1 MPLFRSL
8 GPAARRESRLKT
20 SPRRSSLAS
29 VKRSLLAGVAL
40 ASLCAGTALAQTPP
54 SAAPVAGA
62 DGLTPGAIY
71 LEADSV
77 LRDDRKPKTTAT
89 GDVEARYDRRNLRA
103 DTLVYDEAQG
113 VLEASNVEILNP
125 DGSVEFAREI
135 VLDDQMRA
143 GVARGFAARLPQN
156 VKLAA
161 SSAVRRNENVNE
173 LNRAIYTP
181 CDICADSE
189 AKTPTW
195 SIQADKVVQDRE
207 RQLVTYRHAVFR
219 LFGVPVFYAPLFWH
233 PDPQAERKSG
243 LLTPDISASDRRG
256 FSYEQ
261 PYLFVISDYS
271 DLTLSPQIN
280 AKVEPFLNARYR
292 KRFYSGEIDVR
303 GGYTYAEDF
312 DSTGQ
317 FGEATSRSYILARG
331 AFAIDENWEWGF
343 TAERASDDLLFDKYE
358 IGDVYQSRGPYI
370 ADDRRLISQI
380 YAVRQDEQ
388 SYLSMAAFD
397 IQGLRPGDDDRTFP
411 TVAPLI
417 EGRWSPDYR
426 LAGGRVR
433 LRANAVA
440 LERDLSPSNTPAVY
454 VPGLDS
460 RRVVAQAD
468 WRRTFT
474 TATGMRLEPFVNL
487 RADAYSLSDVP
498 LEGYGGRT
506 ETRAMATVGAD
517 VSWPFYRRFNGMTAV
532 IEPLVQVMA
541 SPRPEQIQTG
551 ITAAGEAV
559 YLDEDSL
566 AFEFDETNLLMADRF
581 PGFDLMEGGLRANV
595 AARGSLLWDDGRR
608 ATLLVGR
615 SFRDEEEPAFPDR
628 TGLRD
633 TASDWIV
640 AAQAQPIRGVSAF
653 GRARLDGDSGEV
665 RRAEAGANVAL
676 GRGSGFFRYLW
687 DDLDIN
693 GAKRENLD
701 VGGEVFLT
709 QNWGLTAY
717 GNRDM
722 VQNAWVVRDLGVVY
736 RDECTRIEVI
746 YRREDTIVGRLGP
759 SESVAVRLTLATLGE
774 PIYAN

>member
-1 MPLFRSL
+1 M
-8 GPAARRESRLKT
+8 KT
-20 SPRRSSLAS
+20 SPRRTSFAS
-29 VKRSLLAGVAL
+29 VKLSLLTGAAL
-40 ASLCAGTALAQTPP
+40 ASLCAGTVAAQTVPTL
-54 SAAPVAGA
+54 GA
-62 DGLTPGAIY
+62 DGLPPGAIY
-71 LEADSV
+71 LEAETI
-77 LRDDRKPKTTAT
+77 LRDDPRARTTAA
-89 GDVEARYDRRNLRA
+89 GGVEARYDNRNLRA
-103 DTLVYDEAQG
+103 DSLVYDEGQG
-113 VLEASNVEILNP
+113 LLEAANVEILNP

-143 GVARGFAARLPQN
+143 GVARGFSARLPQN

-161 SSAVRRNENVNE
+161 ASAVRRNENINE

-181 CDICADSE
+181 CDICADNESK
-189 AKTPTW
+189 APTW

-207 RQLVTYRHAVFR
+207 RQLIYYRHAVFR
-219 LFGVPVFYAPLFWH
+219 LFGTPVFYLPLFWH

-243 LLTPDISASDRRG
+243 LLMPDISASDRRG

-261 PYLFVISDYS
+261 PYLFVLSDYS

-312 DSTGQ
+312 DSFGQ
-317 FGEATSRSYILARG
+317 FGDATSRSYILARG
-331 AFAIDENWEWGF
+331 AFAIDEHWDWGF
-343 TAERASDDLLFDKYE
+343 TAERVSDRLLFDKYE

-370 ADDRRLISQI
+370 ADDRRLISQV
-380 YAVRQDEQ
+380 YAIRQDER
-388 SYLSMAAFD
+388 SYLSAAAFD

-417 EGRWSPDYR
+417 EGRWTPDVR
-426 LAGGRVR
+426 LAGGRLR
-433 LRANAVA
+433 LQANAVA
-440 LERDLSPSNTPAVY
+440 LERDLSPTSTAALR

-468 WRRTFT
+468 WRRNFT
-474 TATGMRLEPFVNL
+474 TPAGLRLEPFVNL
-487 RADAYSLSDVP
+487 RADAYSLGDVP
-498 LEGYGGRT
+498 SEGFGSRT
-506 ETRAMATVGAD
+506 TTRGMATAGAD
-517 VSWPFYRRFNGMTAV
+517 VSWPFYRRFNNMTAV
-532 IEPLVQVMA
+532 LEPLIQVSA
-541 SPRPEQIQTG
+541 SPRPHQIQVGVDANGAPT
-551 ITAAGEAV
+551 

-566 AFEFDETNLLMADRF
+566 AFEFDETNLLMTDRF
-581 PGFDLMEGGLRANV
+581 PGYDLMEGGLRASV
-595 AARGSLLWDDGRR
+595 AARANLLWDDGRR
-608 ATLLVGR
+608 ATVLVGR
-615 SFRDEEEPAFPDR
+615 SFRDREEQAFPER

-633 TASDWIV
+633 TQSDWIV
-640 AAQAQPIRGVSAF
+640 AAQAQPIRGISAF
-653 GRARLDGDSGEV
+653 GRARLDADTLEV
-665 RRAEAGANVAL
+665 RRAETGANVSL

-693 GAKRENLD
+693 GVKRENLD

-709 QNWGLTAY
+709 QNWGVTAY

-722 VQNAWVVRDLGVVY
+722 VQNGWVVRDIGVVY

-746 YRREDTIVGRLGP
+746 YRREDTVVGRLGP

>member
-1 MPLFRSL
+1 M
-8 GPAARRESRLKT
+8 KT
-20 SPRRSSLAS
+20 SPRRTSLAS
-29 VKRSLLAGVAL
+29 VKRNLLAGVAV
-40 ASLCAGTALAQTPP
+40 ASLCAGAASAQDAVVPTPTPP
-54 SAAPVAGA
+54 PGA
-62 DGLTPGAIY
+62 DGLTAGAIY
-71 LEADSV
+71 LEAESV
-77 LRDDRKPKTTAT
+77 LRDDTASRTTAS
-89 GDVEARYDRRNLRA
+89 GQVEARYDSRNLRA
-103 DTLVYDEAQG
+103 DTIVYDEAKG
-113 VLEASNVEILNP
+113 VLEASNVQISNP

-135 VLDDQMRA
+135 VMDDQMRA
-143 GVARGFAARLPQN
+143 GVARGFSARLPQN
-156 VKLAA
+156 VKIAA
-161 SSAVRRNENVNE
+161 ASAVRRNENVNE

-189 AKTPTW
+189 SKTPTW

-207 RQLVTYRHAVFR
+207 RQLVYYRHAVFR
-219 LFGVPVFYAPLFWH
+219 LFGAPVFYMPLFWH

-256 FSYEQ
+256 LSYEQ
-261 PYLFVISDYS
+261 PYLVVLSDYS

-280 AKVEPFLNARYR
+280 VKVEPFLNARYR

-312 DSTGQ
+312 DSTGR

-331 AFAIDENWEWGF
+331 AFAIDENWDWGF
-343 TAERASDDLLFDKYE
+343 TAERTSDDLLFDKYE

-370 ADDRRLISQI
+370 ADDRRLISQL
-380 YAVRQDEQ
+380 YAIREDDN

-417 EGRWSPDYR
+417 EGRWSPDAR
-426 LAGGRVR
+426 LAGGRLR
-433 LRANAVA
+433 LRGNAVA
-440 LERDLSPSNTPAVY
+440 LERDISPLSTSTNY
-454 VPGLDS
+454 IPGLDS

-468 WRRTFT
+468 WRRSFT
-474 TATGMRLEPFVNL
+474 TPAGLRLEPFANI

-498 LEGYGGRT
+498 LDGYGGRT
-506 ETRAMATVGAD
+506 ETRLQGTVGAD
-517 VSWPFYRRFNGMTAV
+517 LSWPFYRRFNDKTA
-532 IEPLVQVMA
+532 ILEPLVQLIA
-541 SPRPEQIQTG
+541 SPRPNQIQTG
-551 ITAAGEAV
+551 LNAAGEPV

-595 AARGSLLWDDGRR
+595 AARGSILWDDGRR

-615 SFRDEEEPAFPDR
+615 SFRNEEEVAFPER

-640 AAQAQPIRGVSAF
+640 AAQAQPIRGISAF
-653 GRARLDGDSGEV
+653 GRARLDGDTLDV

-693 GAKRENLD
+693 GVKRENLD
-701 VGGEVFLT
+701 LGGELFLT
-709 QNWGLTAY
+709 QNWGVIAY

-722 VQNAWVVRDLGVVY
+722 VQNGWVVRDVGVVY

>member
-1 MPLFRSL
+1 M
-8 GPAARRESRLKT
+8 KT
-20 SPRRSSLAS
+20 SPRRTSLAS
-29 VKRSLLAGVAL
+29 VKRSLLAGAAV
-40 ASLCAGTALAQTPP
+40 ASLCAGTAFAQDAPAQR
-54 SAAPVAGA
+54 AAPAS
-62 DGLTPGAIY
+62 DGLAPGAIY
-71 LEADSV
+71 LEADKV
-77 LRDDRKPKTTAT
+77 ERDDARPRTTAS
-89 GDVEARYDRRNLRA
+89 GDVEARYDSRNLRA
-103 DTLVYDEAQG
+103 DALVYDEAQG
-113 VLEASNVEILNP
+113 VLEASNVQIINP

-135 VLDDQMRA
+135 VMDDQMRA

-161 SSAVRRNENVNE
+161 ASAVRRDENVNE

-189 AKTPTW
+189 DKTPTW

-207 RQLVTYRHAVFR
+207 RQLVYYRHAVFR
-219 LFGVPVFYAPLFWH
+219 LFGAPVLYLPLFWH

-261 PYLFVISDYS
+261 PYLFVLSDYS

-303 GGYTYAEDF
+303 GGYTYAQDF
-312 DSTGQ
+312 DSAGQ
-317 FGEATSRSYILARG
+317 FGEQTSRSYILARG
-331 AFAIDENWEWGF
+331 AFAIDENWDWGF

-370 ADDRRLISQI
+370 ADDRRLISQV
-380 YAVRQDEQ
+380 YAIRQDED
-388 SYLSMAAFD
+388 SYLSLAAFD

-417 EGRWSPDYR
+417 EGRWSPDVQ
-426 LAGGRVR
+426 LAGGRLR

-440 LERDLSPSNTPAVY
+440 LERDLSPSSTAAAY

-474 TATGMRLEPFVNL
+474 TQGGVRVEPFANL

-498 LEGYGGRT
+498 LTGYDSRT

-517 VSWPFYRRFNGMTAV
+517 ISWPFYRRFNDKTA
-532 IEPLVQVMA
+532 ILEPVVQLIA
-541 SPRPEQIQTG
+541 APRPDQIQTG
-551 ITAAGEAV
+551 VSAAGEPL

-595 AARGSLLWDDGRR
+595 AARASLLWDDGRR
-608 ATLLVGR
+608 ATVLVGR
-615 SFRDEEEPAFPDR
+615 SFRDREEQAFPER

-653 GRARLDGDSGEV
+653 GRARLNGDTLDV
-665 RRAEAGANVAL
+665 RRAEAGANIAL

-693 GAKRENLD
+693 GVKRENLD
-701 VGGEVFLT
+701 IGGEIFIT
-709 QNWGLTAY
+709 QNWGITAY

-722 VQNAWVVRDLGVVY
+722 VQNGWVVRDVGVVY

-746 YRREDTIVGRLGP
+746 YRREDTIIGRLGP